1 MRSVEQQTRSRRGF
15 TLVEAIAA
23 LVLLGVTVPPLVM
36 ALSTSSLRRGD
47 AVLASRARWIASERL
62 EQVLADRYSAA
73 RGYAWVITSNY
84 PAESTLA
91 GRPGFSRTTTITEVA
106 ADLTTAQAGS
116 GIKLATTTV
125 SYTTSRRVT
134 ASFSMS
140 TVLTNY

>member
-1 MRSVEQQTRSRRGF
+1 MSSAKLQTRPRRGF

-23 LVLLGVTVPPLVM
+23 LVLLGVTVPPLMM
-36 ALSTSSLRRGD
+36 ALSTASLRRGD
-47 AVLASRARWIASERL
+47 AVLASRARWIASEGL
-62 EQVLADRYSAA
+62 EQVIADRYSAA
-73 RGYAWVITSNY
+73 RGYAWVVNANY

-91 GRPGFSRTTTITEVA
+91 GRPGFARTTTITEVA
-106 ADLTTAQAGS
+106 ADLTTAQTGT